1 MWDNSTQQFNVE
13 TLKQEKTTGEQN
25 LLYSGCTSG
34 DGYNT
39 PFKVWQ
45 PRMTLNVRCCTQL
58 WCCSLFFLSLSRRAV
73 YYSHTRTL
81 LSKCISNAGLLAS
94 TVAHTAMAP
103 LSFLLLPL
111 TSCYLLQSHT
121 HTTQL
126 TFCSATSSVCS
137 RHFETNMSYGLFT
150 SVAPTPHHYYSCNYN
165 NISQ

>member
-1 MWDNSTQQFNVE
+1 
-13 TLKQEKTTGEQN
+13 
-25 LLYSGCTSG
+25 
-34 DGYNT
+34 
-39 PFKVWQ
+39 
-45 PRMTLNVRCCTQL
+45 MTLNVRCCTQL

-137 RHFETNMSYGLFT
+137 RHFETNNSYGLFT
-150 SVAPTPHHYYSCNYN
+150 SVAPTTHNYYYYYNYN
-165 NISQ
+165 NNNNNRQLISGLSICRHFDYQLSLARTVGFSLSSTIGSL